1 MFHCFVQRN
10 YEQRIAI
17 RLAQSSQRILLLCKG
32 QGQEPHIEFERNL
45 VEFGPILPHSA
56 GDEQEVRIRNPCSFP
71 VDIYSLEYDKMYLEE
86 EKVRQLINFNAVVII
101 FFVNIHLNG

>member
-86 EKVRQLINFNAVVII
+86 EKVGQSYFYIY
-101 FFVNIHLNG
+101 LN